1 MQIACSLF
9 PVHPTPEA
17 TMSPAAAAVLILT
30 SYDNELIS
38 ETYAVQ
44 TVIEV
49 LEDLNDQGELF

>member
-1 MQIACSLF
+1 
-9 PVHPTPEA
+9 
-17 TMSPAAAAVLILT
+17 MSPAAAAVLILT